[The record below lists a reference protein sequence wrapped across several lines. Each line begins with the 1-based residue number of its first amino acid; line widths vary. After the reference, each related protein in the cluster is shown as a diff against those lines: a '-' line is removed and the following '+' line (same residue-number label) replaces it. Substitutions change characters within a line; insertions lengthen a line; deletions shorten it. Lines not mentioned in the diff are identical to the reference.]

1 MRSSSAPTC
10 DRGWGGLGLRA
21 GAGPTE
27 SFHQIV
33 GVQLPVNDRRLDEA
47 WDQAL
52 ALAWESLRA
61 DTTPVGA
68 VVVAPDGSVVATGR
82 GRRYERDGP
91 ARHLAN
97 SHVAHAEIN
106 ALAQLEATR
115 RWEDHLLLT
124 TLEPCGMCHGAAIQ
138 ARVSTVVYAGPDP
151 YGGTA
156 GLRFFSPQSR
166 RRPLSVVGPLADA
179 RGAFATLLHLVW
191 LMERT
196 TAAHVVAEHEK
207 ALPEFTRYCSIVRRD
222 LLVAAAGD
230 DYAAAFALATE
241 APW

>member
-1 MRSSSAPTC
+1 M
-10 DRGWGGLGLRA
+10 
-21 GAGPTE
+21 
-27 SFHQIV
+27 
-33 GVQLPVNDRRLDEA
+33 PVSDGRLDEP

-61 DTTPVGA
+61 GTTPVGA
-68 VVVAPDGSVVATGR
+68 VVVAPDGAVVATGR

-151 YGGTA
+151 YGGRQA
-156 GLRFFSPQSR
+156 LRFFSPQSR

-179 RGAFATLLHLVW
+179 RGAFATLLLPGLAHGANHRGARRRRTREGVARVHPLLLNRSPRFAGCGRRRRLRCGFRARDRGSVVILVPISS
-191 LMERT
+191 ERDRF
-196 TAAHVVAEHEK
+196 
-207 ALPEFTRYCSIVRRD
+207 LS
-222 LLVAAAGD
+222 G
-230 DYAAAFALATE
+230 
-241 APW
+241 